1 MNKMVVRLIL
11 IGSLSGLAI
20 SVIAD
25 DNNVDYSSA
34 YLSLGAGGGTIA
46 NLPTGSAAASV
57 TGGYRF
63 NRYLSLDAQ
72 WTGLPSSQWGWYDSY
87 NLFTMN
93 LGGIL
98 PVTDNWSFYAK
109 AGSGVGYSAWSG
121 TIGSPEIY
129 NAPGSATSW
138 VGQFT
143 GGTSLAVSDH
153 LNLYLENSTWVPFTS
168 QPGSF
173 ATTNATFLGLQVN
186 FSAPHSV
193 ANSSLGASASEQ
205 NSSQLAAKPAI
216 SITNN
221 SINAPVAATAVI
233 TPAAS
238 AAPVAVTA
246 GAAAGAATVAITSSA
261 KVLSSGAGNQNVLIV
276 TPMTTPA
283 ELKQRTQV
291 TTTGRHYIVIRPG
304 DTLYR
309 IGLLSGIPEVRLKK
323 LNRLS
328 GNNVSLGSKFYLD

>member
-1 MNKMVVRLIL
+1 MNKIVMRLIFA
-11 IGSLSGLAI
+11 GSLSGLAL
-20 SVIAD
+20 SVIAED
-25 DNNVDYSSA
+25 SGTDYSSA
-34 YLSLGAGGGTIA
+34 YLALGAGGGTIA
-46 NLPTGSAAASV
+46 NLPTGSAAISV

-98 PVTDNWSFYAK
+98 PVTDNWNFYAK

-121 TIGSPEIY
+121 TLGSPEIY
-129 NAPGSATSW
+129 NAPGSATTW

-168 QPGSF
+168 QTGSF
-173 ATTNATFLGLQVN
+173 ATTNATFLGLQIN

-193 ANSSLGASASEQ
+193 ANSSLTSSVGEQ
-205 NSSQLAAKPAI
+205 NSSELAAKPAI

-221 SINAPVAATAVI
+221 SINAPVAAPVATITAAKAV
-233 TPAAS
+233 
-238 AAPVAVTA
+238 PVAVVA
-246 GAAAGAATVAITSSA
+246 GASAGAATGAKNSSA
-261 KVLSSGAGNQNVLIV
+261 KVLNSSTNNQNVLIV

-291 TTTGRHYIVIRPG
+291 TADGRHYIVIRPG
-304 DTLYR
+304 NTLYQ
-309 IGLLSGIPEVRLKK
+309 IGLLSGIPEARLKK
-323 LNRLS
+323 LNHLN
-328 GNNVSLGSKFYLD
+328 GNNVRLGSKFYLD